1 MRSAATIGR
10 STEIGG
16 STDMAA
22 ADLVFYSRE
31 IRVQP
36 YVPVCF
42 YTVTL
47 PDVTGA
53 RLNPSAGMYWVEEG
67 DAFCFTLTLEEGYEA
82 SLLEVTTNWGDTLTA
97 DANGQYLITGI
108 YQDIVVTISGI
119 AWNPTANEQIAASEM
134 TVSWQGR
141 TLCVES
147 ATALKS
153 YHIYNVQGGLVAT
166 GSISG
171 TSARIDGSAWPTG
184 IYIVAIETGEGKR
197 IVSKLYK

>member
-1 MRSAATIGR
+1 
-10 STEIGG
+10 
-16 STDMAA
+16 MAA

-67 DAFCFTLTLEEGYEA
+67 DAFFFTLTLEEGYEA
-82 SLLEVTTNWGDTLTA
+82 SLLEVTTNRGDTLTA

-119 AWNPTANEQIAASEM
+119 AWDPTANEQIAASEM

-147 ATALKS
+147 AAALKS
-153 YHIYNVQGGLVAT
+153 YHIYKVNGEALAT
-166 GSISG
+166 GTLSG
-171 TSARIDGSAWPTG
+171 TSAHIDGSAWPTG